1 MIVTLCPGAGP
12 VCGGKFG
19 QTHDQGEWAVAVFGY
34 DFARWWRLA
43 PWSTNPLMRGRDRT
57 AALAFACAM
66 AVILGL
72 VPFAALVGSLTYADL
87 DAESV
92 RTSATTQQIDAVVT
106 TEPTLRSQPS
116 GTVDVID
123 HYATV
128 AWEWPPGQLHSDE
141 IRVPDGTERGG
152 TVPTRVDAEGRR
164 VAEPS
169 SATSNVL
176 LGIAAAV
183 GFWVVGTV
191 VVATSL
197 EATRYFDRRARMR
210 QWDRDW
216 LKFETER
223 GRTKGDSA

>member
-1 MIVTLCPGAGP
+1 M
-12 VCGGKFG
+12 
-19 QTHDQGEWAVAVFGY
+19 FGY

-57 AALAFACAM
+57 AALVFACAM

-72 VPFAALVGSLTYADL
+72 VPFAALLGSLTYADL
-87 DAESV
+87 DAESD
-92 RTSATTQQIDAVVT
+92 RTSATTQQIDALVT
-106 TEPTLRSQPS
+106 SEPTLRSQPS
-116 GTVDVID
+116 GIID
-123 HYATV
+123 ATDRYATV
-128 AWEWPPGQLHSDE
+128 AWEWPPGQQHSDE
-141 IRVPDGTERGG
+141 IRVPDDTELGG
-152 TVPTRVDAEGRR
+152 TVATRVDAEGRR

-183 GFWVVGTV
+183 GFWVACTV
-191 VVATSL
+191 VVVTAL
-197 EATRYFDRRARMR
+197 QATRYFDRRARFR

-216 LKFETER
+216 LEFETER

>member
-1 MIVTLCPGAGP
+1 M
-12 VCGGKFG
+12 
-19 QTHDQGEWAVAVFGY
+19 VAVFGY

-72 VPFAALVGSLTYADL
+72 VPFAALLGSLTYADL
-87 DAESV
+87 DAAAA
-92 RTSATTQQIDAVVT
+92 RTSATTQQIDALVT
-106 TEPTLRSQPS
+106 SEPTLRSED
-116 GTVDVID
+116 GAVFD
-123 HYATV
+123 HTEYYATV
-128 AWEWPPGQLHSDE
+128 AWEWPPGQRHSGEVRLPDE
-141 IRVPDGTERGG
+141 AEQGA
-152 TVPTRVDAEGRR
+152 TVSVRVDTEGRW

-176 LGIAAAV
+176 LGIVAAV
-183 GFWVVGTV
+183 GFWVACTV
-191 VVATSL
+191 VVLTCL
-197 EATRYFDRRARMR
+197 QATRYFDRRARMR